1 MIRRAATAVL
11 TVVGLVALM
20 AVPEESADTGALAL
34 RLWGSKVLAGAC
46 VWGLWRLERRKGGGA
61 A

>member
-20 AVPEESADTGALAL
+20 AVPEESADTGA
-34 RLWGSKVLAGAC
+34 WAC
-46 VWGLWRLERRKGGGA
+46 LLYTSPSPRD
-61 A
+61 

>member
-1 MIRRAATAVL
+1 M
-11 TVVGLVALM
+11 VGLVALM
-20 AVPEESADTGALAL
+20 AVPEESADTGAWAL